1 VGGYKNMVT
10 KTIGDVF
17 CGYKNWLQNHRE
29 RDLVTKPQRVTKN
42 QGCILVTKP

>member
-1 VGGYKNMVT
+1 MVT
-10 KTIGDVF
+10 K
-17 CGYKNWLQNHRE
+17 KWLQKEKERLQNHRE